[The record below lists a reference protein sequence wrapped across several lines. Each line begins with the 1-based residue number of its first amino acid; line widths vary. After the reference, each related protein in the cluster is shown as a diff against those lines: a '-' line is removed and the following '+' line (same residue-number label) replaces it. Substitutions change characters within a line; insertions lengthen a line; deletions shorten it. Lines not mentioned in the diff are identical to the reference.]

1 MEIKVAVIEKETG
14 QNSQVRRRNS
24 PVRLPP
30 YAVVE
35 LSGNEAIVKDLF
47 EKIQET
53 EKYRFE

>member
-14 QNSQVRRRNS
+14 QNSQV
-24 PVRLPP
+24 PP